1 MTSGAAGQAPPYAAC
16 ALLHRPRA
24 ANLVKRFHRKPTE
37 IVMRLS
43 TATALLL
50 IFGLCYT
57 ASVTVLVLALGA

>member
-1 MTSGAAGQAPPYAAC
+1 
-16 ALLHRPRA
+16 
-24 ANLVKRFHRKPTE
+24 
-37 IVMRLS
+37 MRLS